1 MGRIILP
8 NYPHHVVQRGH
19 DRQVVGDSITGLGLL
34 IKALAARARKIIL
47 SPFITSYKQLNLK
60 NIFRGNLRTCPLS
73 GTLCITDMNNR
84 YSAFEV
90 VIMSGFVLIIAAM
103 TVTILI
109 KSTEPFDLLFSLGMW
124 VIVSFFILVFV
135 HGTIRGVPRKKIKIP
150 KGLAVLAFSVSGVL
164 FFAAWLVIT
173 T

>member
-1 MGRIILP
+1 
-8 NYPHHVVQRGH
+8 
-19 DRQVVGDSITGLGLL
+19 
-34 IKALAARARKIIL
+34 
-47 SPFITSYKQLNLK
+47 
-60 NIFRGNLRTCPLS
+60 
-73 GTLCITDMNNR
+73 MNNR

-135 HGTIRGVPRKKIKIP
+135 HGTIRGVPRKK
-150 KGLAVLAFSVSGVL
+150 
-164 FFAAWLVIT
+164 
-173 T
+173 

>member
-1 MGRIILP
+1 MPRMGRIALP
-8 NYPHHVVQRGH
+8 NYPHHVVQRGYN
-19 DRQVVGDSITGLGLL
+19 RQVVGDSITGLGLL
-34 IKALAARARKIIL
+34 MKALAARARKIIL
-47 SPFITSYKQLNLK
+47 SPFL
-60 NIFRGNLRTCPLS
+60 PLS